1 MFFSFTEC
9 GMKHINIAMKLP
21 RANSRSM

>member
-1 MFFSFTEC
+1 
-9 GMKHINIAMKLP
+9 MKHINIAMKLP